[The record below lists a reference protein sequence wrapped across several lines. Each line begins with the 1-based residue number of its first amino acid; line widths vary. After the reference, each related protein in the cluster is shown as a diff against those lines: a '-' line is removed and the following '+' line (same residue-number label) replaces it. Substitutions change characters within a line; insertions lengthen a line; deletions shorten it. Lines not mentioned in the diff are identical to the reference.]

1 MEKIN
6 NDIKIDV
13 KNDFSNRFD
22 RQLIISCGNAEI
34 RSDQLDARS
43 DEIKRLAL
51 NLIWAAQI
59 LLSHHELKWES

>member
-6 NDIKIDV
+6 NDIKINV
-13 KNDFSNRFD
+13 ENDFSNRFD
-22 RQLIISCGNAEI
+22 RQLIIRCGNTEI

-43 DEIKRLAL
+43 DEIKHLAL
-51 NLIWAAQI
+51 DLIWAAQI